1 LRRAHDR
8 SATER
13 RISQA
18 EFAVA
23 ATSPAWQAAAF
34 GELPAMIVD
43 LVSPLPRRECVSRLK
58 MKTDPAWGGAGTVVG
73 SVRET
78 SFRLRKRI
86 YYRNSFQYSLSG
98 ELIDDHGRP
107 RLHCSIGLHPLVRI
121 FFTVWF
127 GGVLL
132 GCGMVSIW
140 MARAYAHGALPPNW
154 WPGAGVPF
162 LMLEGGIA
170 ILMFGKHLA
179 RDEPAFLIVFL
190 RRGLDAQESQGG

>member
-1 LRRAHDR
+1 
-8 SATER
+8 
-13 RISQA
+13 
-18 EFAVA
+18 
-23 ATSPAWQAAAF
+23 
-34 GELPAMIVD
+34 
-43 LVSPLPRRECVSRLK
+43 

-98 ELIDDHGRP
+98 ELIDDHGQT
-107 RLHCSIGLHPLVRI
+107 RLHCRIGLHPLVRI

-132 GCGMVSIW
+132 GCGM
-140 MARAYAHGALPPNW
+140 ANGCRRAHGALPPNW

-162 LMLEGGIA
+162 LTLAGGFA
-170 ILMFGKHLA
+170 LLMFGKYLA
-179 RDEPAFLIVFL
+179 RDEPAFLIDFL
-190 RRGLDAQESQGG
+190 RRGLDARESQGG